1 MVMQITVNG
10 KSREMEPGATVEQL
24 LTELGLKGPL
34 AVELNRKV
42 CPKRLHS
49 QTPLNSA
56 DVIEIVTIVG
66 GG

>member
-1 MVMQITVNG
+1 MLISVNG
-10 KSREMEPGATVEQL
+10 RQQEVADGVTVEQL
-24 LTELGLKGPL
+24 LQQLQLKGPL

-42 CPKRLHS
+42 CTKRLHS
-49 QTPLNSA
+49 QTILNSQ

>member
-1 MVMQITVNG
+1 MRISVNGQEREITDSITVQ
-10 KSREMEPGATVEQL
+10 QL
-24 LTELGLKGPL
+24 LVELAVKGPL

-49 QTPLNSA
+49 ETELKNG
-56 DVIEIVTIVG
+56 DVLEIVTIVG

>member
-1 MVMQITVNG
+1 MLITVNSSEHEIADG
-10 KSREMEPGATVEQL
+10 STVEQL
-24 LTELGLKGPL
+24 LLELGTKGPL

-49 QTPLNSA
+49 QTQLNNN
-56 DVIEIVTIVG
+56 DVLEIVTIVG